1 MATYPVQGQSFNS
14 GPVWDQMKFGS
25 TGTNPVPLAGSYG
38 GFFDRFRQFQSS
50 IPEGLSP
57 DDRMLYSMF
66 GMNALNADVAR
77 EQARET
83 TREMLN
89 YQRQAAQEANEM
101 GIRNTVIGSLL
112 KDVPAAI
119 GNAFAQRQ
127 RYAPEQ
133 IEIAARGSSQTP
145 RYAGMRNYYGF
156 VG

>member
-1 MATYPVQGQSFNS
+1 MATYPVQGQPFNS
-14 GPVWDQMKFGS
+14 GPVWDRMRFDQGQTS
-25 TGTNPVPLAGSYG
+25 TTIPIAG
-38 GFFDRFRQFQSS
+38 GFMSDFINLASNPELTKLPEDMRGFAVMGGMLGLRDAEAARRSEAMFDK
-50 IPEGLSP
+50 
-57 DDRMLYSMF
+57 
-66 GMNALNADVAR
+66 ALA
-77 EQARET
+77 
-83 TREMLN
+83 